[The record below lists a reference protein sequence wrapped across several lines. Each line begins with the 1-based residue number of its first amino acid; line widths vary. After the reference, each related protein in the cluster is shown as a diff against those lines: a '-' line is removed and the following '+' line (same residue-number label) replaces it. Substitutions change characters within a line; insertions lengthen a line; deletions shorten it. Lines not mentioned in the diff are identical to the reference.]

1 MRAGQTVVVLG
12 AGDFAQFEPFVW
24 PAMCVMRTPIGLVT
38 EQECAARSVSWL
50 PATRILRA
58 ARDRIASSYVLDAR
72 GREWQRDA
80 DAVASWIA
88 VVEAATR
95 TPCTLCF
102 AHGAVTLTA
111 VPLFVARRRLDVL
124 RVRGPGVRASARVE
138 PDDAEGAAARIL
150 HAEGVLSAPTLGA
163 LRDAYL
169 YVKRSKHVFELRPRQ
184 PCTLCGAV
192 IPHGPARYMVCACP
206 PSANPLPLAHIC
218 GSCPTTEF
226 SVLGYRFGL
235 SEPGPTGRRTLA
247 PVLAPGPEKIP
258 GPDTLWSTRARIGLA
273 VARAVFRSHREAE
286 HGTLS
291 PFARA
296 MLSALRDM
304 KLCRLVVDCLAFS
317 PLSLCATPRQAS
329 RSLSLLVTMP
339 PSSVDA
345 AFGARTAECDW
356 RHSERGPA
364 QRPF

>member
-12 AGDFAQFEPFVW
+12 ACHDSAQFEPFVW
-24 PAMCVMRTPIGLVT
+24 PEMCVLRTPLGLVT
-38 EQECAARSVSWL
+38 EQECAARSVSC
-50 PATRILRA
+50 TRLLRA
-58 ARDRIASSYVLDAR
+58 ARDRVASAYVLDAR
-72 GREWQRDA
+72 GRESQPDA
-80 DAVASWIA
+80 DAVASWLA
-88 VVEAATR
+88 VVESATR

-102 AHGAVTLTA
+102 ARGAIPLTA

-124 RVRGPGVRASARVE
+124 RVRGPGVRASARVAL
-138 PDDAEGAAARIL
+138 DDGEGHDRAAARIL
-150 HAEGVLSAPTLGA
+150 HAEGALPAPTLGA

-192 IPHGPARYMVCACP
+192 IPHGPARYMVCACLT
-206 PSANPLPLAHIC
+206 SANPLPTAHIC
-218 GSCPTTEF
+218 GSCPTADF

-235 SEPGPTGRRTLA
+235 AAGPSGRQTLA
-247 PVLAPGPEKIP
+247 PLLAPCTSRGV
-258 GPDTLWSTRARIGLA
+258 DTLWSARARIGLA

-286 HGTLS
+286 PRDAPEAGALS

-304 KLCRLVVDCLAFS
+304 KLCRLVVERLAFS

-329 RSLSLLVTMP
+329 RSLSVLISM
-339 PSSVDA
+339 
-345 AFGARTAECDW
+345 
-356 RHSERGPA
+356 
-364 QRPF
+364 